1 MRRNKYENWYFR
13 CHEEE
18 VETRHK
24 MEDVETRSIAG
35 REYYTGKLYGVDT
48 ILVFSRWGKVA
59 SSSTVTSLI
68 NVFGAELIIFTGVA
82 GAVIRL

>member
-35 REYYTGKLYGVDT
+35 RDT
-48 ILVFSRWGKVA
+48 TQENC
-59 SSSTVTSLI
+59 TVLI
-68 NVFGAELIIFTGVA
+68 PS
-82 GAVIRL
+82 